1 MRTPTRAATPT
12 ATPAATSTASVSVN
26 LESPTAPA
34 STGTSSSDTYHHG
47 DLRRVL
53 LDAAAKSIAENGAA
67 ALSLR
72 ALAATAGVSHAAPVH
87 HFGDKAGLFTA
98 VAAEGLSHSWAE
110 EVTAAVWTGDRAS
123 SSMIGRRL
131 RPFCFVS
138 TVDHFEVMFQ
148 PELMNLTDPRLVEAK
163 ARAFALDEGLAVAGP
178 DAVDDRPSDSV
189 HLAGVASWAI
199 VHGLATLALSD
210 NLSQIDLADPED
222 LARHVLMFLRV
233 V

>member
-1 MRTPTRAATPT
+1 MRTPTRTPTREATPT
-12 ATPAATSTASVSVN
+12 ATPAATSTAAVSVN

-98 VAAEGLSHSWAE
+98 VASEGFTLLGE
-110 EVTAAVWTGDRAS
+110 ELHTVWTETGDFLE
-123 SSMIGRRL
+123 IGVGYIRFALEHRG
-131 RPFCFVS
+131 
-138 TVDHFEVMFQ
+138 HFEVMFQ

-163 ARAFALDEGLAVAGP
+163 ARAFATLDEPLAAAGP
-178 DAVDDRPSDSV
+178 DRDDHQA
-189 HLAGVASWAI
+189 HLAGLASWSI
-199 VHGLATLALSD
+199 VHGLATLAVSD